1 MLSYFDLPVQSI
13 TPSVIGLL
21 IGHIACEM
29 ASLSLPIVVM
39 VPIYRSPVTMIKIGY
54 FT

>member
-1 MLSYFDLPVQSI
+1 MFKYLILPVQSI

-29 ASLSLPIVVM
+29 ASLSVPIVVI
-39 VPIYRSPVTMIKIGY
+39 VLVYRSPVIMIKIGY
-54 FT
+54 FI